1 MQMNENPETKQ
12 ILQIKPSAVSAANW
26 QNDQSYMNLTWYDIP
41 YAPQCTLSCKL
52 QQKCLQSSFLCG
64 CMQIKTQVRVSG
76 KEEEEKGQSY
86 VVKDKTVPESN
97 TLNKPEAGRVR
108 HKSSSVCASTSWFL
122 SPPSHNASTTYSY
135 ASLFPS
141 LRVLESYKSPN
152 PNTLKN
158 TQRTHR
164 IPNSSGAAAAAAATG
179 WSFPF
184 FQHCRQRIPSSAT
197 REKTKSR
204 RSTCAYPSI
213 IRLLLLHKWS
223 DHSSRSPFFLLRFPS
238 TSCCCCCCCYCYC
251 QYIHLTVNFISFSIQ
266 STTGTYEML
275 IFRDQ
280 SLGMAGITIMIMIIT

>member
-1 MQMNENPETKQ
+1 MNENPETKQ

-26 QNDQSYMNLTWYDIP
+26 PNDQSYMNLTWYDIP

-184 FQHCRQRIPSSAT
+184 FQHCRQRIPSS
-197 REKTKSR
+197 
-204 RSTCAYPSI
+204 TCAYPSI

>member
-1 MQMNENPETKQ
+1 
-12 ILQIKPSAVSAANW
+12 
-26 QNDQSYMNLTWYDIP
+26 
-41 YAPQCTLSCKL
+41 
-52 QQKCLQSSFLCG
+52 
-64 CMQIKTQVRVSG
+64 MQIKTQVRVSG

-238 TSCCCCCCCYCYC
+238 TSCCYCYC
-251 QYIHLTVNFISFSIQ
+251 QYIHPAVNFISFSIQ
-266 STTGTYEML
+266 STPGTYEML

-280 SLGMAGITIMIMIIT
+280 SLGMAGIMIMIMLITYALYQNHQKLRSIKIKSETQKN